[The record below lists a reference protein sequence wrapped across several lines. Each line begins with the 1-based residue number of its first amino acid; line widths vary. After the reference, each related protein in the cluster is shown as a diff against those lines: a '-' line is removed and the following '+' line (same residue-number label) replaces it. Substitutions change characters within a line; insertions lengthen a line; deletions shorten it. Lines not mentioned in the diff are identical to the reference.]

1 MLALGLDT
9 ATGAASAALVRD
21 GNVLG
26 ERLTS
31 AATVL
36 EAFEELLLAAG
47 EAPAAVTRIVAGRGP
62 GSYTSL
68 RMGLVTARALA
79 FSLGAELIG
88 VCTLDALAAG
98 APGAL
103 PLIDARRREVFTL
116 AGEPVCVRPDELS
129 IARGRLC
136 VGDGAVRYRELL
148 EAAGGVVPPDGDRR
162 HVAWASALVALADS
176 QGGPAEPIYLRVPD
190 ADQTIARAAG

>member
-36 EAFEELLLAAG
+36 EAFEELLLRAG
-47 EAPAAVTRIVAGRGP
+47 ERPAAVTRIVAGRGP

-68 RMGLVTARALA
+68 RMGLMTARALA
-79 FSLGAELIG
+79 FSLGAEVVG
-88 VCTLDALAAG
+88 VSTLDALAAG

-103 PLIDARRREVFTL
+103 PLVDARRREVFAL
-116 AGEPVCVRPDELS
+116 VDEPVCVRPGELS
-129 IARGRLC
+129 IAPGRLC

-162 HVAWASALVALADS
+162 HVAWASAHVALAATH
-176 QGGPAEPIYLRVPD
+176 GGPAEPIYLRVPD
-190 ADQTIARAAG
+190 ADQAIARAAR